1 MAYDGYEALA
11 NALVAQ
17 AAEDYK
23 FLLKAQAA
31 DPDNQA
37 IVQQIRTLER
47 EIHAPFF
54 QSLTRLDID
63 WLFGKVRDE
72 FLTE

>member
-1 MAYDGYEALA
+1 MAYDGYDALA
-11 NALVAQ
+11 NAVVAQ

-37 IVQQIRTLER
+37 IAQQIRKLED
-47 EIHAPFF
+47 EIHTPFF
-54 QSLTRLDID
+54 S
-63 WLFGKVRDE
+63 
-72 FLTE
+72 